1 MSNFTDGN
9 RLHQILTTVLFLK
22 LISSPLGLLPQEG
35 PGVRGGG
42 DSAQP
47 GAFLLSVA
55 PAKKAPAEPGGENLK
70 FLRGCKAVASVP
82 KGPAQVLP
90 ALE

>member
-35 PGVRGGG
+35 PGARGGG
-42 DSAQP
+42 DP
-47 GAFLLSVA
+47 LS
-55 PAKKAPAEPGGENLK
+55 L
-70 FLRGCKAVASVP
+70 VP
-82 KGPAQVLP
+82 SSSPRRLP
-90 ALE
+90 RRPWWNQEEKI